1 MSMNRREAREAVFHL
16 LFETEFRTE
25 EAREDIYALSVDV
38 RELGEDAYVRA
49 AYFGV
54 CEHLAEID
62 ELINKHARGW
72 KTTRISRVSRSL
84 LRLCVYEMLYCDD
97 IPSNVSLNEAIELC
111 KTFDDENARP
121 FVNGVLNSIKNEI
134 SGAQNG

>member
-1 MSMNRREAREAVFHL
+1 MLFYRKEDVKSMNRREAREAVFHL

-38 RELGEDAYVRA
+38 REIGEDAYVRA
-49 AYFGV
+49 TYFGV

-111 KTFDDENARP
+111 KTFDDLVGNDVYYMAE
-121 FVNGVLNSIKNEI
+121 
-134 SGAQNG
+134 